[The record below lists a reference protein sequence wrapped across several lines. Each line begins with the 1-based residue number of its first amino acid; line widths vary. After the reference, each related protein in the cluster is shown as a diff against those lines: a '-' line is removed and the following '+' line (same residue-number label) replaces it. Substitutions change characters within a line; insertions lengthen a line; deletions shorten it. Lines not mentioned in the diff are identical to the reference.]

1 MTFKDAAY
9 KDISNVFMN
18 ETEFGEWHTIN
29 GKKMLIVVDANEVEE
44 RGKKQ
49 FEHSRI
55 EGLYEDNILIYVP
68 RTTFGEQP
76 VRGRSLF
83 LDGSQYKVTDSRDE
97 GGVYS
102 ITLKRYGHE

>member
-44 RGKKQ
+44 RGKSSLNTHESTAYMK
-49 FEHSRI
+49 I
-55 EGLYEDNILIYVP
+55 
-68 RTTFGEQP
+68 TF
-76 VRGRSLF
+76 
-83 LDGSQYKVTDSRDE
+83 
-97 GGVYS
+97 
-102 ITLKRYGHE
+102 